1 MPDRNVLIRG
11 FVSIVSDR
19 GILVEMCSRI
29 SNGVERADKV
39 LSEVQLADRP
49 K

>member
-11 FVSIVSDR
+11 FVSIVGDR

-29 SNGVERADKV
+29 SNGVERTEEV
-39 LSEVQLADRP
+39 SSEVQLEDRP

>member
-11 FVSIVSDR
+11 FVSIVGDR
-19 GILVEMCSRI
+19 GILVEMCNRI
-29 SNGVERADKV
+29 SNWVERIDKV
-39 LSEVQLADRP
+39 SSEVQLEDRP